1 MRQRRLWRSLGSGVR
16 ERLPGDGLEAGVAS
30 GAMEDWL
37 EPCLD
42 AEEMRATDRWAIQDQ
57 GVPSLQLMEAAGRAV
72 AEATAEAAGSSRA
85 VIVCGKGNNGGD
97 GLVAART
104 LREMGF
110 EVEALLLAPG
120 DQLSDDAKANL
131 QRFDGARA
139 VDPGEVASAIDGAGV
154 VVDAI
159 FGTGF
164 AGTPRD
170 PAASAIEAMNDAD
183 APVVATDVASGVNAA
198 TGEVEGHAVAADV
211 TVTFHAPKVGHWVA
225 PGKEHTGELR
235 VAPIG
240 IPDGAPIDPKAGLID
255 PRVLERV
262 SARAP
267 GSTKFTSGQVVII
280 GGSRGLTGAVCLAAL
295 GAVRAGA
302 GYATVAVP
310 ADLESIF
317 EVKLT
322 EVMSLGCASRDGRL
336 RPAASEQV
344 VSATE
349 RAACVVLGSGMGR
362 EQGTQR
368 LVREL
373 TERIEAP
380 LVIDAD
386 GLNAYAGRIDSL
398 ADRKGPFV
406 LTPHAGEMGR
416 LLDRDS
422 KEIDAKRVESAKEAA
437 SRSGGIVL
445 LKGDDSIV
453 TDGEHIAVNSI
464 SSPQLATA
472 GTGDVLSGVI
482 AALIAR
488 GLDPFAGAC
497 AAVVA
502 HSRAGRVAGERV
514 GHDSVIA
521 GDVIDSI
528 PAGLAL

>member
-1 MRQRRLWRSLGSGVR
+1 
-16 ERLPGDGLEAGVAS
+16 
-30 GAMEDWL
+30 MEDWL

-42 AEEMRATDRWAIQDQ
+42 AEEMRATDRWAIQDR
-57 GVPSLQLMEAAGRAV
+57 GVPSLQLMETAGRAV
-72 AEATAEAAGSSRA
+72 AEAAAELAGSSRTA
-85 VIVCGKGNNGGD
+85 VVCGKGNNGGD
-97 GLVAART
+97 GLVAARI

-110 EVEALLLAPG
+110 EVDALLLAPG

-131 QRFDGARA
+131 KRFDGARS
-139 VDPGEVASAIDGAGV
+139 VDPGEIGPAIAGTGV

-170 PAASAIEAMNDAD
+170 PAATAIDAMNEAD
-183 APVVATDVASGVNAA
+183 APVVATDVASGINAA
-198 TGEVEGHAVAADV
+198 NGEVEGKAVAADV
-211 TVTFHAPKVGHWVA
+211 TVTFHAPKLGHWVA

-240 IPDGAPIDPKAGLID
+240 IPDGAPIDPSSGLID
-255 PRVLERV
+255 PRVLEL
-262 SARAP
+262 APPRAP
-267 GSTKFTSGQVVII
+267 GSTKFTSGQVVIV

-295 GAVRAGA
+295 GAIRAGA

-317 EVKLT
+317 EIKLT

-336 RPAASEQV
+336 RPAASEQILG
-344 VSATE
+344 ATE
-349 RAACVVLGSGMGR
+349 RAASVVLGSGMGR

-373 TERIEAP
+373 TERIAAP

-386 GLNAYAGRIDSL
+386 GLNAHAARIDEL
-398 ADRKGPFV
+398 ALREAPFV

-422 KEIDAKRVESAKEAA
+422 KAVDAKRVESAKEAA
-437 SRSGGIVL
+437 SRSGGVVL

-453 TDGEHIAVNSI
+453 TDGERVAINRI

-472 GTGDVLSGVI
+472 GTGDVLSGMI
-482 AALIAR
+482 GALIAR
-488 GLDPFAGAC
+488 GLEPFAATC

-502 HSRAGRVAGERV
+502 HSRAGLAAGERV

>member
-1 MRQRRLWRSLGSGVR
+1 
-16 ERLPGDGLEAGVAS
+16 
-30 GAMEDWL
+30 MEDWL

-42 AEEMRATDRWAIQDQ
+42 AEEMRATDRWAIGER
-57 GVPSLQLMEAAGRAV
+57 GVPSLELMEAAGRAV
-72 AEATAEAAGSSRA
+72 AEAAAEVARSSRA
-85 VIVCGKGNNGGD
+85 AVVCGKGNNGGD
-97 GLVAART
+97 GLVAARA
-104 LREMGF
+104 LRETGF

-120 DQLSDDAKANL
+120 EELSDDARANL
-131 QRFDGARA
+131 DRLGGARA
-139 VDPGEVASAIDGAGV
+139 VDPAGLAAGIEGAGV
-154 VVDAI
+154 VIDAV

-170 PAASAIEAMNDAD
+170 PAASAIEAMNEAE
-183 APVVATDVASGVNAA
+183 APVVATDIASGVNAS
-198 TGEVEGHAVAADV
+198 TGEVEGKAVAADV
-211 TVTFHAPKVGHWVA
+211 TVTFHAPKLGHWVA

-240 IPDGAPIDPKAGLID
+240 IPDGAPTDPQGGLID
-255 PRVLERV
+255 PRVLELAP
-262 SARAP
+262 SRAA
-267 GSTKFTSGQVVII
+267 GSTKFTSGQVVIV
-280 GGSRGLTGAVCLAAL
+280 GGSRGLTGAVCLAAR
-295 GAVRAGA
+295 GAIRAGA

-310 ADLESIF
+310 ADIEQIF

-336 RPAASEQV
+336 RPAASERILG
-344 VSATE
+344 ATE

-362 EQGTQR
+362 EQSTQR
-368 LVREL
+368 LAQEL

-386 GLNAYAGRIDSL
+386 GLNAHAGRIDKL
-398 ADRKGPFV
+398 AARRGAVV

-422 KEIDAKRVESAKEAA
+422 SAVEARRVESAREAA
-437 SRSGGIVL
+437 RRSGAVVL

-453 TDGEHIAVNSI
+453 TDGERLAVNRV

-472 GTGDVLSGVI
+472 GTGDVLSGMI

-488 GLDPFAGAC
+488 GVEPFAATC

-502 HSRAGRVAGERV
+502 HSRAGVAAGERI

-528 PAGLAL
+528 PAGLSL